1 MAFNPDYRP
10 RLHDMNRLGDRSA
23 AAETRLESR
32 RRGPRITAPATLAG
46 RQGYDHNFLGEFV
59 VPLPV
64 PTGTR
69 ATDVLEIPG
78 TAGNRLDYTHF
89 TVMMSRSRRIAMF
102 VGVNIDGGSSRSIER
117 DADIW
122 YLDGRIPVEAQ
133 VGEDL
138 YAANLL
144 DRGHLVRREDPNW
157 GPEAEIANE
166 DTFHFTNCAP
176 QMAGFN
182 QRTWLSLEDHIL
194 KNTRR
199 WRERVTVF
207 SGPVF
212 RDDDRLYRGVPIP
225 TAFWKVVAFV
235 SDDGRPSATAY
246 VIDQVKELG
255 ALEAAFGAFQTY
267 QRSVSYVEAATDLD
281 FGGLAA
287 FDGFSNEEQATG
299 TRIEAVLRDVTDI
312 RV

>member
-1 MAFNPDYRP
+1 MAFYPDYRP
-10 RLHDMNRLGDRSA
+10 RLDDMKSLRDGPRTEDT
-23 AAETRLESR
+23 ELESR
-32 RRGPRITAPATLAG
+32 RRGPRITQPGTLAG
-46 RQGYDHNFLGEFV
+46 RQGYDQEFLGDFV

-64 PTGTR
+64 PTGAR
-69 ATDVLEIPG
+69 ATDVLEVTG
-78 TAGNRLDYTHF
+78 AADNRLDYTHF
-89 TVMMSRSRRIAMF
+89 TVVMSRSRRIAMF
-102 VGVNIDGGSSRSIER
+102 VGVNIDGSRSRSIQR
-117 DADIW
+117 DADTW

-133 VGEDL
+133 AGEDL
-138 YAANLL
+138 YGANLL

-157 GPEAEIANE
+157 GPDAEVANE

-194 KNTRR
+194 RNTRR

-207 SGPVF
+207 SGPMF
-212 RDDDRLYRGVPIP
+212 RDDDRLYRGIRIP
-225 TAFWKVVAFV
+225 TAFWKVVAFL

-246 VIDQVKELG
+246 VIDQVRELG
-255 ALEAAFGAFQTY
+255 ALEAAFGAFQAY
-267 QRSVSYVEAATDLD
+267 QRSIRYVEASTDLD

-299 TRIEAVLRDVTDI
+299 TRIEAVLREVTDI